1 MAKASHKIVGNAPA
15 ARNGIAAALADS
27 AFRARIIKAKKG
39 RGSYCRK
46 EARKQARSSY
56 EW

>member
-1 MAKASHKIVGNAPA
+1 MAKADLKITGKAPA
-15 ARNGIAAALADS
+15 GRNAVAAALANG
-27 AFRARIIKAKKG
+27 AFRARVVKAKKG
-39 RGSYCRK
+39 RGSYNRK